1 MGFVLKP
8 SEQAFCLEA
17 DTQTMAVGWMEKEGG
32 QGGDEGGRICC
43 HQSPFTS
50 PVGSF
55 CWTPCRT
62 GESGGQDRVTHVD
75 TEGSETTQIKARCFF
90 FLTPTLSPCHHA
102 AIFLSTLTF
111 DEHQYQSVFM

>member
-90 FLTPTLSPCHHA
+90 FSDSDFVSLPSCGH
-102 AIFLSTLTF
+102 I
-111 DEHQYQSVFM
+111 SVNSDL